1 MSNISEIKFIRVDWN
16 EYRQARSNQEQFSKG
31 LDIAHAEMESKIVE
45 LLKQGWVLNG
55 ELKYLDS
62 PDRNPRLVQSM
73 VKYATPIQSND
84 LLDLS
89 TPATIDKRERRRLK
103 KEQREAH
110 RTITYKT
117 ASARAK
123 EAGVLSKDSDGN
135 PLLNTKK
142 FGMIVKEVRK
152 EIGDIPE
159 YSTGE
164 EETTDE
170 EREPEILPL
179 NRVE

>member
-16 EYRQARSNQEQFSKG
+16 VYGQASTTQEQFSRG
-31 LDIAHAEMESKIVE
+31 LDIAHTEMESKIVE

-55 ELKYLDS
+55 KLKYLDS
-62 PDRNPRLVQSM
+62 PDRTKRLVQSM
-73 VKYATPIQSND
+73 VKYTEPKQSND
-84 LLDLS
+84 LLDLA
-89 TPATIDKRERRRLK
+89 PPTIDKRERRRLK

-117 ASARAK
+117 AAARAR
-123 EAGVLSKDSDGN
+123 EAGVLSKDLDGTQ
-135 PLLNTKK
+135 LLNTKK

-164 EETTDE
+164 EETTDD
-170 EREPEILPL
+170 ERE
-179 NRVE
+179 

>member
-16 EYRQARSNQEQFSKG
+16 VYGQASTTQEQFSRG

-45 LLKQGWVLNG
+45 LFKQGWVLNG
-55 ELKYLDS
+55 EVKYLDS
-62 PDRNPRLVQSM
+62 FDRTKRLVQSM
-73 VKYATPIQSND
+73 VKYAEPKLSND
-84 LLDLS
+84 LLDLA
-89 TPATIDKRERRRLK
+89 PPTIDKRERRRLK

-123 EAGVLSKDSDGN
+123 EAGVLSKDSDGT

-164 EETTDE
+164 EETTDD
-170 EREPEILPL
+170 ERE
-179 NRVE
+179 